1 MDKDCLNYL
10 QKIFSNLNSLCNKF
24 LNNYNIDN
32 VDNILEI
39 IEKDDTYINEIFKNI
54 EEQIIKC
61 QHLENK
67 KINKTISILSDSSN
81 KINESIEE
89 LTESF
94 QKEIYKIESIDNLGD
109 IKKIKEELKTTIND
123 FIDFTYKI
131 KKDIKNVEYILQ
143 NEFQKIT
150 NAAKEIESLREE
162 IYRDE
167 LTGLYNKKGLESI
180 YQTIINNSEPLSLLF
195 IDIDKFKDVNDT
207 YGHLAGDLILKTF
220 ADILQNSVRAEDI
233 VARIYGDEFIII
245 FNGLK
250 VGVASN
256 IAERIRE
263 RIERATFYYKN
274 TPIKITISGG
284 LIPVDKNKTF
294 NETIE
299 VADKLLYIA
308 KKSNN
313 KIVSV

>member
-1 MDKDCLNYL
+1 MDKDCLNYC
-10 QKIFSNLNSLCNKF
+10 QKIFSNLNNLCNKF
-24 LNNYNIDN
+24 LNNFKIENIDKLL
-32 VDNILEI
+32 DI

-94 QKEIYKIESIDNLGD
+94 QKEIYKIESTDNLGD